1 MVSVA
6 TKIGMFTMLSTMALG
21 SEFTS
26 EDHPMTPEQELGNAL
41 AELLAG
47 LKEDVDEIKRSFD
60 EETNR
65 DENRRR
71 FDSLKKQMDLLETK

>member
-26 EDHPMTPEQELGNAL
+26 EDPMTPEQELGNAL

-65 DENRRR
+65 DGNRRR